1 MITLTTD
8 SVWLPLAEGQ
18 SPRRYDSGQLIYIQG
33 TDALQ
38 FHYIISGTVKCFISS
53 ANGDERTLTLH
64 HTGDLIGE
72 ASFFD
77 RQPRVSSAM
86 AMTPCTLITIDRPHL
101 ERVFSLH
108 PDLAINMLEY
118 LARTIR
124 LLSTHVDG
132 TFLRA
137 DQRIARHLFSH
148 PVAADGLIRCTHEE
162 VGSSVGV
169 SRVTVSRVLGELEK
183 QGVLETGYRTVK
195 ILDYAALEH
204 IINNV

>member
-1 MITLTTD
+1 MIVLTNA
-8 SVWLPLAEGQ
+8 SVWNPLAEGK
-18 SPRRYDSGQLIYIQG
+18 SPRNYDVGQLIYMQG
-33 TDALQ
+33 TEALQ
-38 FHYIISGTVKCFISS
+38 FYYIISGTVKCFISS
-53 ANGDERTLTLH
+53 AHGDERTLTIH
-64 HTGDLIGE
+64 QTGDLIGE

-77 RQPRVSSAM
+77 RKPRVSSAV
-86 AMTPCTLITIDRPHL
+86 ATTPCTLITIDRPHL
-101 ERVFSLH
+101 EQVFSQH

-148 PVAADGLIRCTHEE
+148 PVASDGLIRCTHEE

-169 SRVTVSRVLGELEK
+169 SRVTVSRVLGEFER
-183 QGVLETGYRTVK
+183 QGILETGYRTVK
-195 ILDYAALEH
+195 IIDYAALEQ
-204 IINNV
+204 IVINA